1 MSTAPHSL
9 PPQAI
14 ELMSHVNG
22 ARYLRMQRGLANFG
36 ARTDGGV
43 SREALTSVE
52 NEARRWLME
61 LVQGA
66 PYSWRVDPAGN
77 LFLRRSGRDDA
88 LPPVMTGSHIDTQ
101 PVGGW
106 LDGAYGV
113 IAGLET
119 MLALDDA
126 GIQTRYPLEVAM
138 WNNEEGS
145 RFKPGAMGSSAFADP
160 SRLDEYLQSTDAGGT
175 TVEQALQPAF
185 SAMQAAEKVPLK
197 RPVTAYIEAHIEQ
210 GPVLEAAN
218 HTIGVVTGIQ
228 GVRWFEVV
236 VSGSSAHAGTT
247 PFANRQDALLS
258 AAQLVVAI
266 HTCAEQYADERLRV
280 TMGRFEVAAG
290 SVNTV
295 ADNVLFTID
304 LRHPEG
310 AVLER
315 FEADIRRIVESNGC
329 PCVATV
335 ERVMDRAPTPFD
347 ARLIDIVEAA
357 ARHSGEPFQRM
368 GSGAFHDAMYLAD
381 LCPTAMVFVPSI
393 GGISHNAAED
403 TKEEHLVAG
412 VKVLAAALTTLA
424 M

>member
-1 MSTAPHSL
+1 MNTAPHSL

-14 ELMSHVNG
+14 ELMPHVNG
-22 ARYLRMQRGLANFG
+22 ARYLRMQRGLAGFG

-61 LVQGA
+61 LVHGA
-66 PYSWRVDPAGN
+66 QYSWRVDAAGN
-77 LFLRRSGRDDA
+77 LFLRRAGRANA

-126 GIQTRYPLEVAM
+126 GVQTRYPLEVAM

-197 RPVTAYIEAHIEQ
+197 
-210 GPVLEAAN
+210 
-218 HTIGVVTGIQ
+218 
-228 GVRWFEVV
+228 
-236 VSGSSAHAGTT
+236 
-247 PFANRQDALLS
+247 
-258 AAQLVVAI
+258 
-266 HTCAEQYADERLRV
+266 
-280 TMGRFEVAAG
+280 
-290 SVNTV
+290 
-295 ADNVLFTID
+295 
-304 LRHPEG
+304 
-310 AVLER
+310 
-315 FEADIRRIVESNGC
+315 
-329 PCVATV
+329 
-335 ERVMDRAPTPFD
+335 
-347 ARLIDIVEAA
+347 
-357 ARHSGEPFQRM
+357 
-368 GSGAFHDAMYLAD
+368 
-381 LCPTAMVFVPSI
+381 
-393 GGISHNAAED
+393 
-403 TKEEHLVAG
+403 
-412 VKVLAAALTTLA
+412 
-424 M
+424 